1 MSVLFFIPMAI
12 IALYESFSPKRR
24 WLDDFIN
31 GPPEDEDSPL
41 ARDPDVGGEDAES
54 GLVISRVPFSEL
66 VKAFPNTHEVSSI
79 ALFNFPRGQ
88 IVLQSSETSII
99 KEIHQVK
106 AQLDALTKRLD
117 GKVL

>member
-1 MSVLFFIPMAI
+1 MSVLFIIPMTM
-12 IALYESFSPKRR
+12 IALYESLSPKKR

-31 GPPEDEDSPL
+31 GPPLEDEDNLL
-41 ARDPDVGGEDAES
+41 ARDPDAGEDAES

-66 VKAFPNTHEVSSI
+66 VKAFPNTQEVSPI
-79 ALFNFPRGQ
+79 AMFICPHAQ
-88 IVLQSSETSII
+88 IIFQSSETSII
-99 KEIHQVK
+99 KEIQQVK